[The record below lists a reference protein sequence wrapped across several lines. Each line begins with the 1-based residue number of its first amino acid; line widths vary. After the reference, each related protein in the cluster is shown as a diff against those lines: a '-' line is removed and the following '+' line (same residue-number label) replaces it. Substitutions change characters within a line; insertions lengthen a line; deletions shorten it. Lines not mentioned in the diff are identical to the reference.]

1 MELIGMLDSPYVRRV
16 AIAFQLLG
24 IEFKHRSVSVFGDY
38 EQFRNINPVVKAP
51 TLICSNGTVLTDSN
65 LILDYGM
72 SISDCERQIMPNNLD
87 LKQKA
92 LSRIGIA
99 LVACEKSIQ
108 IVYEQNLRP
117 PEKLHKPWINRVTEQ
132 LISAFTLLESALSGE
147 TMQVAQLTQL
157 AQVTQLTDA
166 IDLSQVTIAVSWNF
180 VQEMLPT
187 VIKAEDFPA
196 LSALS
201 LSAECLPQF
210 KAAPHGVLEYPVSG

>member
-24 IEFKHRSVSVFGDY
+24 IDFKHRSVSVFGDY
-38 EQFRNINPVVKAP
+38 EAFRNINPVVKAP

-72 SISDCERQIMPNNLD
+72 SISDCKRQIMPNNLD

-117 PEKLHKPWINRVTEQ
+117 PEKLHKPWVNRVTEQ
-132 LISAFTLLESALSGE
+132 LISAFTLLESALSEE
-147 TMQVAQLTQL
+147 TMQITQI
-157 AQVTQLTDA
+157 TQLTEET
-166 IDLSQVTIAVSWNF
+166 IDLSQVTIAVSWKF

-201 LSAECLPQF
+201 LNAESLPQF